1 MQSYQKR
8 GGVMRSWKSLVL
20 VTAMLLLVPAAAF
33 ANGGWMIDAR
43 GGVGIPMGN
52 YKDDFKSGL
61 LIGVEASKMMSPQF
75 AIGVDGNYIK
85 NSVTDANRAALE
97 AAFGGTPVDANNKFT
112 HYGAHAKYMMS
123 TKEGNKMTPY
133 LVGGAGL
140 YHAKVSV
147 TNSGVTS
154 SASENKFGIRG
165 GLGLN
170 WMMSQKMGLGFQ
182 ADYNDIFTSG
192 SSTQFVGVSG
202 GLHWMLP
209 SH

>member
-1 MQSYQKR
+1 
-8 GGVMRSWKSLVL
+8 MRSRKSLLL
-20 VTAMLLLVPAAAF
+20 VTALLLLVPAAAF
-33 ANGGWMIDAR
+33 ASGGGWMIDAR
-43 GGVGIPMGN
+43 GGVGLPMGN

-61 LIGVEASKMMSPQF
+61 LIGVEASRMMSPQL

-123 TKEGNKMTPY
+123 TKESKMTPY
-133 LVGGAGL
+133 LVGGGGL

-147 TNSGVTS
+147 TNSGVTAS
-154 SASENKFGIRG
+154 TSENKFGVRG

-170 WMMSQKMGLGFQ
+170 WMLSPKMGLGFQ
-182 ADYNDIFTSG
+182 ADYNDVFTSG
-192 SSTQFVGVSG
+192 SSTQFLGLSG

-209 SH
+209 SSK